1 MSHQHDI
8 IIFNTTN
15 AYPKLFTTP
24 AYTTPESF
32 TPPTETSD
40 EFTPPPKISYDIT
53 PPSTKTPIVLTPT
66 LRRYQR
72 ILLQNHQPRFWTT
85 SHFQQPRLR
94 KIVHNAQTPGPV
106 QQVAEAFLVCGFVGL
121 SLSQVSAFDVKL
133 CCGALSVFLRKTTI
147 AWAGYLPFVSY
158 SRQFAHSAGPCRDLV
173 VAGVL
178 VSFLLSVIDVLIYV
192 LKDCWFWGFWVGVWC
207 LFVLRGRHLGWWAFR
222 GS

>member
-8 IIFNTTN
+8 IIFDTTN

-40 EFTPPPKISYDIT
+40 EFTPPPKISYDII
-53 PPSTKTPIVLTPT
+53 PPSTKTPIGLTPT

-72 ILLQNHQPRFWTT
+72 IFYKTT
-85 SHFQQPRLR
+85 NQDFEQLHIFSNQGSGRLCTTP
-94 KIVHNAQTPGPV
+94 KTPGPL

-133 CCGALSVFLRKTTI
+133 CCGALSVFF
-147 AWAGYLPFVSY
+147 AENNY
-158 SRQFAHSAGPCRDLV
+158 S
-173 VAGVL
+173 
-178 VSFLLSVIDVLIYV
+178 LSRI
-192 LKDCWFWGFWVGVWC
+192 F
-207 LFVLRGRHLGWWAFR
+207 AFR
-222 GS
+222 